1 MTRIEEL
8 MTILMEECAEVTQAA
23 SKVIRLGDQENIKA
37 LEKEIGDLQ
46 CMLDMVHEEDLISW
60 TAVEQ
65 YSECKRIKLHTYSNL
80 FK

>member
-8 MTILMEECAEVTQAA
+8 MIILMEECAEVTQAA
-23 SKVIRLGDQENIKA
+23 SKVIRFGEENNIKD

-65 YSECKRIKLHTYSNL
+65 YSECKRMKLRTHSNL
-80 FK
+80 FE